1 MAKDWTDS
9 LRKKMDNYSE
19 TPGDEVWKGIA
30 VKTGMA
36 GRRRIPVWIPSLA
49 AAAAVVAGVFLVTLH
64 TDAPE
69 DIIAVA
75 ESPKNEDTMLASN
88 DLESTGIDSES
99 DGITGMEE
107 SPATVDAVSL
117 KEYAMAA
124 VNENFPK
131 RATGEEAS
139 ARSTNR
145 NVAGSA
151 AGTVTG
157 TPNGEA
163 ARAAVETA
171 SARITEDDNAG
182 EIIQSAT
189 WTDWEETKPGKK
201 SNKGFTIGLGASGS
215 GKANG
220 SLSRPTAL
228 AMGANPLLSNDIGT
242 AWTATALKD
251 KVGSL
256 TFDQPEVQTEYT
268 HRIPVKIGLT
278 ARYYIGRFGFETG
291 LDYSILTSDIT
302 TGEKGN
308 TWSSGTQTL
317 QYLGIPLN
325 ASFSLLDK
333 RFVTLYLSAGG
344 EMEKCLK
351 GRTRIDEYEDGS
363 YLRSTSNVLKVKPL
377 QWSVNAAAGVQVNIL
392 RNLGAY
398 VEPGVVHHFDNGA
411 KVRSSYTDRP
421 TDFSLRFGLRYSF
434 GL

>member
-75 ESPKNEDTMLASN
+75 ESPAN
-88 DLESTGIDSES
+88 
-99 DGITGMEE
+99 
-107 SPATVDAVSL
+107 VDAVST

-124 VNENFPK
+124 VNENFPE
-131 RATGEEAS
+131 RSTGEKAT
-139 ARSTNR
+139 AWSTNG

-151 AGTVTG
+151 AGTVAGTPAGTVAGTPAGTVAG

-163 ARAAVETA
+163 ARAAVGTA
-171 SARITEDDNAG
+171 STKITEEDNAG

-189 WTDWEETKPGKK
+189 WTDWEETKPGKRR
-201 SNKGFTIGLGASGS
+201 NKGFTIGLGASGS

-256 TFDQPEVQTEYT
+256 TFDQPEVQTAYS

-278 ARYYIGRFGFETG
+278 ARYYIGRFGIETG
-291 LDYSILTSDIT
+291 LDYSILTSGIT
-302 TGEKGN
+302 TGEKGK

-325 ASFSLLDK
+325 ASFNLLDK

-344 EMEKCLK
+344 EMEKCVK
-351 GRTRIDEYEDGS
+351 GKTKIDEYEDGS
-363 YLRSTSNVLKVKPL
+363 YLRSTDTSLKIRAL
-377 QWSVNAAAGVQVNIL
+377 QWSVNAAAGLQVNIL
-392 RNLGAY
+392 PNLGAY
-398 VEPGVVHHFDNGA
+398 VEPGVVHHFVKNSR
-411 KVRSSYTDRP
+411 VRSSYTDRP

>member
-49 AAAAVVAGVFLVTLH
+49 AAAAVVAGVFLVTRPSAPSA
-64 TDAPE
+64 APE
-69 DIIAVA
+69 AIAVVPGNVNEYNLLA
-75 ESPKNEDTMLASN
+75 FNESETVPEILPEEDGRPVATRRISPKTEPAKAMVAARGSQEVLQADTYADETLPQAGQE
-88 DLESTGIDSES
+88 LTGTNTE
-99 DGITGMEE
+99 TKPEE
-107 SPATVDAVSL
+107 
-117 KEYAMAA
+117 
-124 VNENFPK
+124 
-131 RATGEEAS
+131 RQ
-139 ARSTNR
+139 
-145 NVAGSA
+145 A
-151 AGTVTG
+151 AG
-157 TPNGEA
+157 
-163 ARAAVETA
+163 ET
-171 SARITEDDNAG
+171 IDNN
-182 EIIQSAT
+182 EIQSAV
-189 WTDWEETKPGKK
+189 WSDWEEAGTASRK
-201 SNKGFTIGLGASGS
+201 KGFTIGVGASGS

-242 AWTATALKD
+242 AWTATAIKD

-256 TFDQPEVQTEYT
+256 TFDQPEVQTEYS

-278 ARYYIGRFGFETG
+278 ARYYIGRFGIETG

-302 TGEKGN
+302 TGEKGK

-325 ASFSLLDK
+325 ASFNLLDK